1 MSGGT
6 TQSLGITSGGWKIF
20 SDRVSDFGLGGTNYL
35 LSPSNDNEDKDLKG
49 FVQEGFRNSLAGAAS
64 SSGKW
69 AADTSDAAINQAIP
83 HHMQGV
89 EVSRRDLLSGN
100 TPATP
105 ASGGD
110 AQGYDQ
116 RRY

>member
-1 MSGGT
+1 MSGAISNTPGLSPAR
-6 TQSLGITSGGWKIF
+6 QVVLNRS
-20 SDRVSDFGLGGTNYL
+20 SDFGLGGTNYL
-35 LSPSNDNEDKDLKG
+35 LSPSNDNEEKTPRK
-49 FVQEGFRNSLAGAAS
+49 FVEEGFKNSLAGAAS

-83 HHMQGV
+83 NHMQGV
-89 EVSRRDLLSGN
+89 DVSRRDVLSGN
-100 TPATP
+100 TPAAP
-105 ASGGD
+105 ASDGD